1 MADVSHV
8 RDLSAG
14 GLFLATPRPVGM
26 KAKLDFL
33 VQEKQIRAEAVVR
46 HIEAGSGLGLK
57 FTDCDRSRR
66 AASRYLAY
74 KASEPL
80 LVPWQKVTARSAFSA
95 TLGRT

>member
-1 MADVSHV
+1 M
-8 RDLSAG
+8 
-14 GLFLATPRPVGM
+14 TQP
-26 KAKLDFL
+26 AKSRCQPPEVCEL
-33 VQEKQIRAEAVVR
+33 VVDQPQPSIGWPSSGPIRAEAVVR
-46 HIEAGSGLGLK
+46 HIEAGSELGLK
-57 FTDCDRSRR
+57 FTAVTESRR